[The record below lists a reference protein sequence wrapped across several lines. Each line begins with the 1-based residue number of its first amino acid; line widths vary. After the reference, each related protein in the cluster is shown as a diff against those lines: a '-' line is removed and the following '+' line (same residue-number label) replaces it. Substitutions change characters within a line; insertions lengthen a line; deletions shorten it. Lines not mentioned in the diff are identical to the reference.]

1 MKNWILRN
9 EKTIIASAFIIPI
22 IIVAIVSIS
31 HVTQWYGLSN
41 PLSWALYLSIG
52 VEIAAM
58 SALAAITAKMGKNVY
73 FPFIIVTILQFIG
86 NIFFSYSYIN
96 VDSNDFKNW
105 VELVSPLVSIVGIEP
120 TDLIGHKRFLAL
132 FSGGMLPIISL
143 SFLHMLIK
151 YTERISEEN
160 KTKVEQPVVNNPQ
173 VITETEDV
181 VEKKTEVV
189 NDEPNQVTED
199 VVEKKTEVVNDEPNL
214 VTEETLT
221 IDVPDVIEP
230 IVEEVIE
237 QEEIIQPVVS
247 NEVIEDE
254 SPKLKEQTRSEF
266 LEEIYN
272 EIREEEN
279 TKIESISE
287 IIEEENTEDIQEQTT
302 EDIQEQ
308 TTEEIIN
315 EEQKNVEENFTKASI
330 TNVKNFPK
338 VKRKGTKFNPP
349 EIKWGT

>member
-189 NDEPNQVTED
+189 NDEPNQVTE
-199 VVEKKTEVVNDEPNL
+199 
-214 VTEETLT
+214 ETLT

>member
-189 NDEPNQVTED
+189 NDEPNQVTE
-199 VVEKKTEVVNDEPNL
+199 
-214 VTEETLT
+214 ETLT

-279 TKIESISE
+279 RKIESISE
-287 IIEEENTEDIQEQTT
+287 IIEEENT